1 MTTDT
6 RMYVAVRPDEFDVL
20 FARETASALCSLGEI
35 DFADGEGKVPVPED
49 IASAYDVL
57 ITSWSTEPFP
67 PERLHGPRLKLAVHA
82 AGSVRGLFARDTLG
96 HGLRL
101 AQGGADGMAV
111 AVAEMAVTLTLVIL
125 RNVHTHDRA
134 LQAGRDWVAG
144 GSGQLGRSIHTQRV
158 GIVGLSRVGIQYAR
172 MMRGLGVSR
181 LAAYDP
187 FAPAELAAQHGVR
200 LVGLGELCRTSD
212 VLSLH
217 APSTP
222 DTRQMIGADQLRA
235 LPDNAVVVNTARS
248 WIVDESALLA
258 ELKTGRI
265 SAGLDVF
272 DTEPLPTDSPF
283 FGLPG
288 AVLMPHVAGGTIQ
301 ARHRQGEIVVEE
313 ITRFLRGEGLQHEV
327 TPENYDQLA

>member
-1 MTTDT
+1 MTSDP
-6 RMYVAVRPDEFDVL
+6 RIYVAIRPDEFALL
-20 FARETASALCSLGEI
+20 FPTETASALKALGTVE
-35 DFADGEGKVPVPED
+35 FADGQGKVPVPD
-49 IASAYDVL
+49 DVADAYDVL
-57 ITSWSTEPFP
+57 VTSWSTEPFP
-67 PERLHGPRLKLAVHA
+67 QDRLHGPRLRLAVHA

-134 LQAGRDWVAG
+134 LQASRDWVAG
-144 GSGQLGRSIHTQRV
+144 GTGRLGRSVHAQRV
-158 GIVGLSRVGIQYAR
+158 GIVGLSRTGIRYAR

-187 FAPAELAAQHGVR
+187 FASADLATTLGVR
-200 LVGLGELCRTSD
+200 LVGLDELCRTSD

-222 DTRQMIGADQLRA
+222 ATHRMIGADQLRA
-235 LPDNAVVVNTARS
+235 LPDDAVVVNTARS
-248 WIVDESALLA
+248 WVVDESALLA
-258 ELKTGRI
+258 ELRTGRI

-272 DTEPLPTDSPF
+272 DTEPLPPDSPF
-283 FGLPG
+283 FGLPN
-288 AVLMPHVAGGTIQ
+288 AVLLPHVAGGTVQ

-313 ITRFLRGEGLQHEV
+313 VARFLRGEELRHEV
-327 TPENYDQLA
+327 TPENYDRLA